1 MYKNLME
8 VQVENS
14 GWRWRFGIPQFRV
27 VVHMLRM
34 PKLPQGAKG
43 TAEGREAQRMN
54 SHKVPGEEELRQ
66 WAVPSQRQEHIG

>member
-1 MYKNLME
+1 M
-8 VQVENS
+8 ENS

-43 TAEGREAQRMN
+43 TAEGRETQRMN
-54 SHKVPGEEELRQ
+54 SHTVPGEEELRSGL
-66 WAVPSQRQEHIG
+66 SQAKDRNILDETESIK